1 MLREARLAT
10 TFASHTTQT
19 LFSTGHRNPCSNS
32 SNSNAVTEGARAH
45 EAAARPYTSGLTQH
59 RPLGFCPKVPQPWK
73 RTCSVS
79 RCFVCA
85 YSEHKGPASNSILPI
100 RRNAVLFFT
109 RIFPVSL
116 LRFCLCGKVGP
127 DKVIYKAWPD
137 LARLTHRFAWQ
148 ICSSSS
154 LNATSQPRVVA
165 FCSGPCF

>member
-10 TFASHTTQT
+10 TFASHTTQM
-19 LFSTGHRNPCSNS
+19 LFSTGHRDSCSKLFELDRYHS
-32 SNSNAVTEGARAH
+32 RCRTH
-45 EAAARPYTSGLTQH
+45 KAAARPYTSGLPQH
-59 RPLGFCPKVPQPWK
+59 RLLGFCPKVPQPG
-73 RTCSVS
+73 RRACSVS
-79 RCFVCA
+79 RRFVCA